1 MSGQVGQQ
9 QATLGGRYKV
19 ERLIARGGMGSVYL
33 CQDTELP
40 RRLAL
45 KVLEARST
53 GDGQERFE
61 DRFRLEASTLAGLN
75 HPNIVTLYDFGRME
89 DGRFFLAL
97 EYIDGP
103 RFTDLIRTGPM
114 PVDRAVRLL
123 SQVCRALRYA
133 HRRGVVHRD
142 LKPSNLLV
150 RVDEDGEEQ
159 VKVVDFGLV
168 KVVDDQSI
176 TRAGLI
182 LGSPHC
188 MAPEQVRGTEVDHRA
203 DIYAL
208 GVLLFRAVSGQWPF
222 HGESSTS
229 TMIAHV
235 QQAVPR
241 LASVAPDLLFPEG
254 LESILQRCLE
264 KSPERRYPDAGAL
277 LDAFRVLGG
286 VRDSFSGAE
295 TGSFSGVSLTG
306 EGPPMVALASLPPVP
321 SAQQSASWGAV
332 PGVPRANGH
341 NPSPAMAIAEPPP
354 PQPNPQGTTPGEN
367 AATREEISSAVSMAP
382 RDDQRLP
389 MWIFAAG
396 AGVGLGLVGLALS
409 LAIWWNTG
417 SGEVQVVAPEAMQ
430 ATGAPSVDADP
441 EGGKEGT
448 EQLGEG
454 QEEGPPAP
462 TTSKQKAAPAP
473 KPAPVA
479 KPTSPAANK
488 PAGAKATNGGTA
500 GSSGTTTESAP
511 PTPSEGSP
519 TKEQPPSEAPKGD
532 DKYLGTEAW
541 PE

>member
-9 QATLGGRYKV
+9 HATLGGRYKV

-235 QQAVPR
+235 QQPVPR
-241 LASVAPDLLFPEG
+241 LAAVAPDLLFPEG

-286 VRDSFSGAE
+286 IRDSFSGVE

-306 EGPPMVALASLPPVP
+306 EAAPMVALASLPPVP
-321 SAQQSASWGAV
+321 PAQPAMNRVAGA
-332 PGVPRANGH
+332 PSGGGG
-341 NPSPAMAIAEPPP
+341 SPAGPAPIAEARAPLPI
-354 PQPNPQGTTPGEN
+354 QPASVPADN
-367 AATREEISSAVSMAP
+367 AATREEISSAVSMGP
-382 RDDQRLP
+382 RETQQLP

-409 LAIWWNTG
+409 VAIWWNSG
-417 SGEVQVVAPEAMQ
+417 SGEVQVVAPEAIQ
-430 ATGAPSVDADP
+430 TTGEVP
-441 EGGKEGT
+441 EGEAEEKGGGGQAQEVPEETPPKAAK
-448 EQLGEG
+448 GE
-454 QEEGPPAP
+454 
-462 TTSKQKAAPAP
+462 QKAAPNPGAAAKPSTPAAP
-473 KPAPVA
+473 KPAPA
-479 KPTSPAANK
+479 K
-488 PAGAKATNGGTA
+488 TNSGGTSGSNKTA
-500 GSSGTTTESAP
+500 GDVPPPAP
-511 PTPSEGSP
+511 ASQPAPKEPAPSEP
-519 TKEQPPSEAPKGD
+519 PKGD
-532 DKYLGTEAW
+532 DKYLGSEAW